1 MAQVAVGDE
10 GLAPHRACYMNLLRT
25 SLTTAMASVVSL
37 GAQATFSLVMLRFFG
52 PKDVG
57 EFSVVSQIAFFW
69 ITLALAQSPL
79 SLLADVHRP
88 PGLALRMAL
97 GASVLRLVV
106 LAPLA
111 WMAVNLAEVSPKPVV
126 FGWVMALGMLQ
137 LGWYLAQPFTLRTG
151 SARSIAWVRAAPPVV
166 ALVVAGAVGHQWP
179 HLGAAGLLLAAVSGY
194 AVGALW
200 LLPAGRKRAERG
212 VGADLPGAS
221 AQADRRSMTLRLTH
235 TAADALTGAAMVML
249 WQSNH
254 GAAAAGFLAVL
265 LRVFGFVPTLI
276 HVSWAQVLLAQGLY
290 RHVSPLWIGLAGSVG
305 TALLG
310 LACVGAVK
318 LGWLAPSWEG
328 LLPYVIPLVLWQ
340 SAACFLAAG
349 SHLPF
354 QKDRASAFSVL
365 AIGFDMC
372 QIAVLCA
379 PMVLALSWEPATHAW
394 WLSGV
399 SAIALIGLSYWLLRP
414 SD

>member
-1 MAQVAVGDE
+1 AR
-10 GLAPHRACYMNLLRT
+10 LMNLPRT

-37 GAQATFSLVMLRFFG
+37 AAQAIFSLVMLQFFG

-106 LAPLA
+106 LMPLA
-111 WMAVNLAEVSPKPVV
+111 WMAVNLAEISPKPVV
-126 FGWVMALGMLQ
+126 FGWVLALAMLQ

-151 SARSIAWVRAAPPVV
+151 SARSIAWVRAAPPLV
-166 ALVVAGAVGHQWP
+166 ALVVAGAMGHRWPQVG
-179 HLGAAGLLLAAVSGY
+179 GTGLLLAAVSGY

-200 LLPAGRKRAERG
+200 LLPARRKRADRAG
-212 VGADLPGAS
+212 VTNLPDVS
-221 AQADRRSMTLRLTH
+221 AQADRRSMALRLAH
-235 TAADALTGAAMVML
+235 TAADALTGVAIVML
-249 WQSNH
+249 WQLNH

-265 LRVFGFVPTLI
+265 LRIFGFVPTLI
-276 HVSWAQVLLAQGLY
+276 HVSWAQVLLAQGL
-290 RHVSPLWIGLAGSVG
+290 HQHASPLWVGLAGAMG
-305 TALLG
+305 TAILG
-310 LACVGAVK
+310 LACAGAVK
-318 LGWLAPSWEG
+318 FGWFASSWEG

-340 SAACFLAAG
+340 GAACLLAAS

-354 QKDRASAFSVL
+354 QKDRASAFSGF
-365 AIGFDMC
+365 AIGFDML
-372 QIAVLCA
+372 QIVVLCA
-379 PMVLALSWEPATHAW
+379 PLALGLSWEPATHAW

-399 SAIALIGLSYWLLRP
+399 SAIGLTGLSYWLLRP
-414 SD
+414 KH

>member
-1 MAQVAVGDE
+1 M
-10 GLAPHRACYMNLLRT
+10 
-25 SLTTAMASVVSL
+25 
-37 GAQATFSLVMLRFFG
+37 FSLVMLRFFG

-57 EFSVVSQIAFFW
+57 EFSVVSQIAYFW

-97 GASVLRLVV
+97 GASVLRLVF

-126 FGWVMALGMLQ
+126 FEWVMALGMLQ

-166 ALVVAGAVGHQWP
+166 ALVVAGVVGHRWP
-179 HLGAAGLLLAAVSGY
+179 QVGAAGLVLAAVSGY

-200 LLPAGRKRAERG
+200 LLPAGRTRAQRAG
-212 VGADLPGAS
+212 GAADLSGAS
-221 AQADRRSMTLRLTH
+221 TQADRRSLALRLAH
-235 TAADALTGAAMVML
+235 TAADALTGLAIVML

-265 LRVFGFVPTLI
+265 LRILGFVPTLI
-276 HVSWAQVLLAQGLY
+276 HVSWAQVLLAQGLD
-290 RHVSPLWIGLAGSVG
+290 RHASPLWIGLAGSMG

-340 SAACFLAAG
+340 SAACLLAAG

-354 QKDRASAFSVL
+354 QKDRASAYSGF

-372 QIAVLCA
+372 QIVVLCA
-379 PMVLALSWEPATHAW
+379 PMVLGLSWEPATHAW

-399 SAIALIGLSYWLLRP
+399 SAIGLIGLGYWLLRP